1 MIALFGCLYLDLLKG
16 FVLQEFISFCEAME
30 LVPEE
35 ELEALSQARPNA
47 FADQRARKVAF
58 I

>member
-1 MIALFGCLYLDLLKG
+1 
-16 FVLQEFISFCEAME
+16 ME

-35 ELEALSQARPNA
+35 ELEAVAQAKPTA

-58 I
+58 IQTFWLLSFLILLLALISLCKFMWRTT